1 MANTVFVIINA
12 TATVCSSLLFI
23 GSYICD
29 TLQSV
34 SVPLYSNIPYPS
46 IEEQP
51 PYVVVATAWK
61 IYRVYI
67 WCFLP
72 VPAPGTYYT
81 IMCTSVYCNTIVWG
95 EYLSNLVSSPFPT
108 TLISTIGL
116 FPAKGSTEV
125 LINFKTSE
133 WLRIIVANTLPLAT
147 NLANQIG
154 TDVEVLTDVSTT
166 IQGSSSVIK
175 DCKIRQGN

>member
-1 MANTVFVIINA
+1 M
-12 TATVCSSLLFI
+12 
-23 GSYICD
+23 
-29 TLQSV
+29 
-34 SVPLYSNIPYPS
+34 
-46 IEEQP
+46 
-51 PYVVVATAWK
+51 
-61 IYRVYI
+61 
-67 WCFLP
+67 
-72 VPAPGTYYT
+72 
-81 IMCTSVYCNTIVWG
+81 WG

-166 IQGSSSVIK
+166 IQGSSPVIK
-175 DCKIRQGN
+175 DYKIRQGN